1 MIKYIIEFRWKC
13 ADGTMSQWCR
23 SANPVLTQ
31 PLGERYHYLDTYKFY
46 TLQEAIREVHAQTG
60 ECEYRATPVLVPEP
74 PKLEVDPLFSFTT
87 MSTEGKEKT
96 IAIAEAFT
104 TFLRQLEELLPGNS
118 REISIVKTKLEE
130 ASFYAKKALRNY
142 EGNRA

>member
-13 ADGTMSQWCR
+13 ADGTMSRWTR
-23 SANPVLTQ
+23 STNSVRTQ
-31 PLGERYHYLDTYKFY
+31 PEFRRYHDTYAFD
-46 TLQEAIREVHAQTG
+46 TLQEAIREMRAQTDTF
-60 ECEYRATPVLVPEP
+60 EYRATPVLVLEP

-96 IAIAEAFT
+96 VAIAEAFT
-104 TFLRQLEELLPGNS
+104 TFLRQLEEILPGNS

>member
-1 MIKYIIEFRWKC
+1 MTKYIIEFRWKR
-13 ADGTMSQWCR
+13 ANGTMSQWMR
-23 SANPVLTQ
+23 SANLVITQ
-31 PLGERYHYLDTYKFY
+31 PLAEFHYHDTYEFD
-46 TLQEAIREVHAQTG
+46 TLQEAIREIHAQPNKF
-60 ECEYRATPVLVPEP
+60 EYRATPVGT
-74 PKLEVDPLFSFTT
+74 LEVDPLFSFTT

-96 IAIAEAFT
+96 VAIAEAFT
-104 TFLRQLEELLPGNS
+104 TFLRQLEEILPGNS